1 MTRSVGLRL
10 PDAQYDWLIERAI
23 DFEGDLSEA
32 TRDAIDAARL
42 FYDLITAR
50 DPHAK
55 LQYLLDERDKEAA
68 RDAYYDEFGEYP
80 PE

>member
-1 MTRSVGLRL
+1 MSRSLGLRL

-32 TRDAIDAARL
+32 TRDAIDAARIL
-42 FYDLITAR
+42 YDIVGSP

-55 LQYLLDERDKEAA
+55 LRALLDERERQQAREA
-68 RDAYYDEFGEYP
+68 YFDEFGEYP